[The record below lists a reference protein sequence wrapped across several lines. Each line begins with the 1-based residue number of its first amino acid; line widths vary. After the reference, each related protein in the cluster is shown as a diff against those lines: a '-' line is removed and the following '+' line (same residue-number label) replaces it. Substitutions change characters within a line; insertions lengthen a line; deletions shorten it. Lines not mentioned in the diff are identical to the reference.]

1 MLDEGNDQRIVAE
14 AVHGLRLVRI
24 FFQQVQNVVVAAG
37 RFDDERVLEQLL
49 RGDAAALRERM
60 FPGQHG
66 AERILMQRI
75 KGQILRQNGREKAA
89 VHLSADNPVMDLVI
103 VAVEDL
109 HLDLRI
115 VLLEKMHDVRQPHRR
130 HARKAADAQ
139 SALDLVVDVEGRLAQ
154 LFLLIYHFAD
164 VGDEPLSVVG
174 QDDTL
179 LRPRE
184 QLHAEL
190 LLEPRH
196 HLADAGLRV
205 VQRLSGLCEVAG
217 LADLEKDF
225 VAIAYLAHRY
235 SSFSIFGTV

>member
-1 MLDEGNDQRIVAE
+1 
-14 AVHGLRLVRI
+14 
-24 FFQQVQNVVVAAG
+24 
-37 RFDDERVLEQLL
+37 
-49 RGDAAALRERM
+49 
-60 FPGQHG
+60 
-66 AERILMQRI
+66 
-75 KGQILRQNGREKAA
+75 
-89 VHLSADNPVMDLVI
+89 MDLVI

-154 LFLLIYHFAD
+154 LFLLVYHFAD

-190 LLEPRH
+190 LLEVLYLHAQR
-196 HLADAGLRV
+196 
-205 VQRLSGLCEVAG
+205 RLSDETPFGRKRKAAE
-217 LADLEKDF
+217 
-225 VAIAYLAHRY
+225 IHHRKQ
-235 SSFSIFGTV
+235 IFQLYNRHLRIYTESQKYKK

>member
-1 MLDEGNDQRIVAE
+1 
-14 AVHGLRLVRI
+14 
-24 FFQQVQNVVVAAG
+24 
-37 RFDDERVLEQLL
+37 
-49 RGDAAALRERM
+49 
-60 FPGQHG
+60 
-66 AERILMQRI
+66 
-75 KGQILRQNGREKAA
+75 
-89 VHLSADNPVMDLVI
+89 MDLVI

-154 LFLLIYHFAD
+154 LFLLVYHFAD

-184 QLHAEL
+184 QLHA
-190 LLEPRH
+190 EPRH